1 MIPASAPAGAM
12 TGAAAGIA
20 SHVDGPVWIPTA
32 PPSWETYLAPTIQP
46 VPVIPVIGLVLAAL
60 YLAGTIRVWATGR
73 RWSPWA
79 TLSFLTGCAVLV
91 VVMGAGV
98 EGYGLE
104 MFSVFM
110 FQQLTLMMAIPPLLV
125 LGRPGTLLLRAMPHH
140 GLGRAVLVAAR
151 WGLRSGVGRV
161 LLHPALMI
169 PVFLLCFYALYFSSL
184 AGRLLS
190 TWTGHLGLELLF
202 LIAGILFTVPVL
214 SRDPLPSPQGHLGRA
229 ADMFIEMPTHAFF
242 GVIVMMSTTP
252 MVSAFTHPPQS
263 WGIDVMAD
271 QVTAGGLAWSYGE
284 LPALIVLLIIFVR
297 WRKDESRQTAAAD
310 HRTLHEDPELDA
322 YNAYLQQLAER
333 DRRS

>member
-1 MIPASAPAGAM
+1 MNLASASGEAMTRAM
-12 TGAAAGIA
+12 TGIG
-20 SHVDGPVWIPTA
+20 SHVDGPVWLPTA
-32 PPSWETYLAPTIQP
+32 PPSWEAYLAPTIQP
-46 VPVIPVIGLVLAAL
+46 IPVIPVIGLVLAGI
-60 YLAGTIRVWATGR
+60 YLAGAIRVWATGR

-79 TLSFLTGCAVLV
+79 TLSFLAGCAVLV
-91 VVMGAGV
+91 IVMGAGV

-125 LGRPGTLLLRAMPHH
+125 LGRPGTLLLRAVPHR
-140 GLGRAVLVAAR
+140 GFGKTVLVAAR
-151 WGLRSGVGRV
+151 WGLHSGFGRV

-190 TWTGHLGLELLF
+190 TWTGHLSLELLF
-202 LIAGILFTVPVL
+202 LIAGVLFTVPVL

-252 MVSAFTHPPQS
+252 MVSAFTHPPAS
-263 WGIDVMAD
+263 WGIDVLAD

-284 LPALIVLLIIFVR
+284 LPALIMLLIIFVR

-310 HRTLHEDPELDA
+310 QQTLHHDPELDA
-322 YNAYLQQLAER
+322 YNAYLRGLAAR
-333 DRRS
+333 DQRL